1 MFDYHISYD
10 DGVTIAQD
18 KGGRLPTV
26 EEIRDAI
33 VRARKEK
40 MAFPLDRFYSGDS
53 NDSNLFV
60 PTVTM
65 AKTEEWVSIHPDN
78 PNSFGKT

>member
-33 VRARKEK
+33 VRRLSKEE
-40 MAFPLDRFYSGDS
+40 
-53 NDSNLFV
+53 
-60 PTVTM
+60 
-65 AKTEEWVSIHPDN
+65 TEEDSVLQVV
-78 PNSFGKT
+78 